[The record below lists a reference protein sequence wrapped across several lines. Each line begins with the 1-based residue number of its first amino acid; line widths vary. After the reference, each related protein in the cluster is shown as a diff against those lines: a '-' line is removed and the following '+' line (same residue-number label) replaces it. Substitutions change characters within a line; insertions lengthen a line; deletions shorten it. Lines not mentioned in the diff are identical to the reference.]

1 MKQIFKY
8 SILVL
13 LLLTVN
19 LSFAGDSSD
28 KYSFKFIESKVY
40 DGKTDIWLYQIYKN
54 EILLKNLNVYVTS
67 GFDGSRI
74 LVDFDFNTSWNMF
87 YLSNKRSVD
96 NLWNSF
102 RLREFTVNSLQEA
115 VNMAVDQ
122 YIQDQIINK

>member
-1 MKQIFKY
+1 MKSIARY
-8 SILVL
+8 SLLVL
-13 LLLTVN
+13 FFLAIN
-19 LSFAGDSSD
+19 SSFAGD
-28 KYSFKFIESKVY
+28 KFAFKFVESKVY

-54 EILLKNLNVYVTS
+54 DALLKNLNVYVTT

-102 RLREFTVNSLQEA
+102 RLREYTVNSLQEA